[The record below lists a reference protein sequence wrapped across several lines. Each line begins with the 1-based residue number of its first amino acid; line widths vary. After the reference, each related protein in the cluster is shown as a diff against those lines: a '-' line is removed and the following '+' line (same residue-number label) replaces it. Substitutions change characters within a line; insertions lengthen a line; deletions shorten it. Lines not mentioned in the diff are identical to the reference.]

1 MRIQFTRDGQH
12 VAALIDERT
21 LVVGHAQRSERR
33 PIDVSDSAQSIA
45 AFADQVWVA
54 NRAGDLQ
61 RFGLDGRILGEH
73 RIACD
78 GDGVLLPTTVGAP
91 AALLLGKRPTLA
103 LDDLGTLAVLETDQD
118 AIASIAGRRYVRA
131 TSSRVF
137 LPNGTTCSLPAG
149 TQLVGAHVIFDGAS
163 LALVS
168 RRGLVLVVAIATGRV
183 QQRLQLPGE
192 LICVAAARGVAA
204 VRRDDGRVE
213 LIDLRFG
220 HGLGAFAETSCDLAL
235 DPHANTIASLRDGV
249 LDVVPVRARLAC
261 ASPVESPVP
270 TDDASP
276 DEAPAI
282 AAVEPP
288 REEPAASTPP
298 VPALPAADVTCLE
311 PRAAWSRVSEVDAIR
326 ELDREVRTVMLKTL
340 RAIAHGWDTRRIGYG
355 NEGHHPYEH
364 EVAALVGMNRGF
376 ATEHVAAA
384 EQALAEHERELAND
398 LDYRAATMPIG
409 ELAAEL
415 GLSPTAVDVLLV
427 VAAPTLHG
435 DVARLYGVLANDP
448 NRPIVDQRLVELIL
462 ARRLDDRHAVAAE
475 LHPRAP
481 LIRLGV
487 VRATRTGPFAPLEVD
502 SVVLARL
509 RGEVPDLG
517 RTPTIRAAD
526 RSLDE
531 LDIPRAILV
540 AAIQDI
546 ARAKEPARIAVR
558 GRVGTGRRTLLAAL
572 ARCAGRALGLVDA
585 TQLSQEPAR
594 FAIDLSLALRRAHL
608 AGLFPVI
615 CSLEDVTF
623 EGRDT
628 LTITRDVCAAHPGPI
643 GFVAPPH
650 TNAPFPAGHLAIDLP
665 TLSETERVAVWQRAL
680 AETGLWLRDE
690 AGLAARYRI
699 GPGIIYKAVAS
710 LIAAQHGTQK
720 PADDRIDAYLRQA
733 REVRLADYARRV
745 DRLASWSDLVLP
757 PDIMDSVREL
767 IGRVKHRKTVF
778 ETWGMSRTMATSRGL
793 TALFQGQPGTGK
805 TLVAG
810 AIARELGLD
819 LYQVDLSKVM
829 SKWIGET
836 ERNLSKIFDAA
847 EDGQIILLFDEA
859 DSLFAKRTEVRSS
872 NDRYANLEVNYLLQ
886 RLDAFEGIA
895 ILTTNSGGSID
906 PAFKRRLSFRLSFPF
921 PDEETRAELWRAHL
935 PRELPRA
942 TELTFDMLARKYQ
955 LSGGYIRNA
964 CLRAAFLAAQ
974 EETPLHQHHLERAVA
989 LEFSEMGKLT
999 TSGAID

>member
-12 VAALIDERT
+12 VAALVDKGTVAIR
-21 LVVGHAQRSERR
+21 HAQRNERR
-33 PIDVSDSAQSIA
+33 DFEAIDGAQSIA

-54 NRAGDLQ
+54 TRAGDLQ
-61 RFGLDGRILGEH
+61 RLGLDGRILGEH

-78 GDGVLLPTTVGAP
+78 GDGTLLPTAVGAP
-91 AALLLGKRPTLA
+91 AALLLGRKPTLA
-103 LDDLGTLAVLETDQD
+103 LDDLGTLAVLDTDHD
-118 AIASIAGRRYVRA
+118 AIAPIAGRRYVRA

-137 LPNGTTCSLPAG
+137 LPNGTSCSLPAG

-163 LALVS
+163 IALVS
-168 RRGLVLVVAIATGRV
+168 GRGLVLVVALANGRV
-183 QQRLQLPGE
+183 QQSLQLPGE

-204 VRRDDGRVE
+204 VRRDDGRIE
-213 LIDLRFG
+213 LVDLRFG
-220 HGLGAFAETSCDLAL
+220 RGLGAFAEPSRDLAL
-235 DPHANTIASLRDGV
+235 DPHANTIAALRDGL
-249 LDVVPVRARLAC
+249 LDVVPLRARLVSSPMTD
-261 ASPVESPVP
+261 ASAPKPDVES
-270 TDDASP
+270 
-276 DEAPAI
+276 AP
-282 AAVEPP
+282 
-288 REEPAASTPP
+288 EPAVIASEPVVSAASVPP
-298 VPALPAADVTCLE
+298 VPALPAVDVACLE
-311 PRAAWSRVSEVDAIR
+311 PRPAWARVNPVDAGR
-326 ELDREVRTVMLKTL
+326 ELDREVRTVMLKAL
-340 RAIAHGWDTRRIGYG
+340 RAIAHAWDTRRIGYG

-376 ATEHVAAA
+376 ATDHVAAA
-384 EQALAEHERELAND
+384 EQALADHERELAND
-398 LDYRAATMPIG
+398 PSYRATTMPLA
-409 ELAAEL
+409 ELAHEL
-415 GLSPTAVDVLLV
+415 GLSPRALDVLLV
-427 VAAPTLHG
+427 VAAPALHG

-448 NRPIVDQRLVELIL
+448 NRPIVDQRLVELV
-462 ARRLDDRHAVAAE
+462 LDDRHGVAAE
-475 LHPRAP
+475 LHARAP

-487 VRATRTGPFAPLEVD
+487 LRVTRSGPFAPLEVD

-509 RGEVPDLG
+509 RGELPELG
-517 RTPTIRAAD
+517 KTPTVRVAD
-526 RSLDE
+526 RGLDE
-531 LDIPRAILV
+531 LDVPRCVLV
-540 AAIQDI
+540 AAIEDI
-546 ARAKEPARIAVR
+546 SRAKQPARIAVR
-558 GRVGTGRRTLLAAL
+558 GRAGTGRRTLLAAL
-572 ARCAGRALGLVDA
+572 ARSAGRALGLIDA
-585 TQLSQEPAR
+585 TQLAQDATR
-594 FAIDLSLALRRAHL
+594 FGGELAVALRRAHL

-615 CSLEDVTF
+615 TSLEDVTF

-628 LTITRDVCAAHPGPI
+628 LLIARDVCAAHPGPI
-643 GFVAPPH
+643 GFVSSAYS
-650 TNAPFPAGHLAIDLP
+650 NAPFPAGHVAIDLP
-665 TLSETERVAVWQRAL
+665 TLSETERAAVWERAL
-680 AETGLWLRDE
+680 ADTGLWLRDE

-699 GPGIIYKAVAS
+699 GPGVIYNAVAS
-710 LIAAQHGTQK
+710 IIAAQHDRQK

-974 EETPLHQHHLERAVA
+974 EETALHQHHLERAVA